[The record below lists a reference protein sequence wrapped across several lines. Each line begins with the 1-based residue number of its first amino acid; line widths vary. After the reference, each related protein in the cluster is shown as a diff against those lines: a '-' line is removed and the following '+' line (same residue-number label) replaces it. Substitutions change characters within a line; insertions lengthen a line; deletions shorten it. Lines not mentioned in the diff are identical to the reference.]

1 MNYQIDLVLQK
12 MASVEAAVKN
22 LRETLDEYTHEHI
35 TNIYDQIAD
44 TDKTISKLE
53 KQLHDIAKTVR
64 NQK

>member
-1 MNYQIDLVLQK
+1 MIGDIERQRLATLEAQYMN
-12 MASVEAAVKN
+12 
-22 LRETLDEYTHEHI
+22 LDEYTREHI

-53 KQLHDIAKTVR
+53 KQLNDIANAVR

>member
-1 MNYQIDLVLQK
+1 MIGDIERQRLATLEAQYMN
-12 MASVEAAVKN
+12 
-22 LRETLDEYTHEHI
+22 LDEYTREHI

-53 KQLHDIAKTVR
+53 KQLNDIAKTVR

>member
-22 LRETLDEYTHEHI
+22 LRETLDEYTREHV

-44 TDKTISKLE
+44 TDDEFAKFKEEIR
-53 KQLHDIAKTVR
+53 DIANAVR